1 MSALGRA
8 GWLASA
14 AIFGTLLASIVHIDY
29 VGWGAELILLVLFL
43 ICVFRPAAGL
53 EIAVAAIPVAW
64 YLASRRWNAGVSWA
78 EASACAVIAGLSLD
92 AARATRA
99 GDGGHPRH
107 VPFAVAAPAL
117 IFGLLV
123 AGSLAASL
131 SVLAL
136 RLGPGFTDA
145 LQTQIVREYF
155 VHVRGFPA
163 LQAGLLL
170 IEGLLLFTL
179 SARIAVGREGFLRR
193 FAAAAA
199 IGAVLA
205 ASLNIARLL
214 QASSRGD
221 AFFAT
226 LADMA
231 QRVRWNV
238 HYGDFNAAGSY
249 LAMGALLAL
258 ALAVTAH
265 GARRGRW
272 CVAALV
278 AGCGLYLTS
287 SRSAYVAGILAL
299 GGAVILNRLGASRRR
314 IAALALVSSAAIG
327 VVATIAAIAVAA
339 PQRGNQQSAL
349 ASADVR
355 IEMAK
360 VGGRM
365 IARYPTFGIG
375 LGEFYRRSGEF
386 SPWALF
392 EKFPVAVH
400 ENAHNN
406 FVQVAA
412 ELGLTGGLV
421 FAWLIAAALFVAARG
436 VHADR
441 LRLFVLAALAAFV
454 VTWLAGHPLLVPEA
468 AYAFWIVLGVAA
480 GSASIAA
487 PTPGRHVWI
496 VAACCAAILLTV
508 PPRVRATMR
517 DADLEHV
524 AIGLSPA
531 FEVASDGT
539 RYREG
544 QGRATLFVPQ
554 GGFRLGI
561 HPRSDRPV
569 RVELRLDGRVA
580 DVVVLLPGEWN
591 ELKVPARTERGGAR
605 YSRLDLR
612 VVDDPSTVMWI
623 TKVEPLEAR

>member
-1 MSALGRA
+1 MSAIGRV

-14 AIFGTLLASIVHIDY
+14 AIFGTILASMLHVDY
-29 VGWGAELILLVLFL
+29 VGAPAEAILFGLFVACAL
-43 ICVFRPAAGL
+43 RPAAGL
-53 EIAVAAIPVAW
+53 EIAAASIPVVW
-64 YLASRRWNAGVSWA
+64 YLASWRWNGSVSWA
-78 EASACAVIAGLSLD
+78 EAVACAVIAGLSLD
-92 AARATRA
+92 AARGR
-99 GDGGHPRH
+99 DGRH
-107 VPFAVAAPAL
+107 VPFAIAAPAL
-117 IFGLLV
+117 LFGLLV

-136 RLGPGFTDA
+136 RLGPGLTDA
-145 LQTQIVREYF
+145 LTTQLVKEYF
-155 VHVRGFPA
+155 VHARGFPA

-170 IEGLLLFTL
+170 LEGLLLFTL

-214 QASSRGD
+214 QASSRGG

-231 QRVRWNV
+231 QRLRWNV

-258 ALAVTAH
+258 ALAVTAR
-265 GARRGRW
+265 GAARARW
-272 CVAALV
+272 IAAGLV
-278 AGCGLYLTS
+278 VTSGLYLTS
-287 SRSAYVAGILAL
+287 SRAAYIAAVLAL
-299 GGAVILNRLGASRRR
+299 AGAVLLHRTGASRRR
-314 IAALALVSSAAIG
+314 LAGLALAS
-327 VVATIAAIAVAA
+327 TAAIAVLAAIAMAA
-339 PQRGNQQSAL
+339 PQRGNQKSFGTA
-349 ASADVR
+349 ADVR
-355 IEMAK
+355 VEMAK

-365 IARYPTFGIG
+365 IAQSPAFGIG

-386 SPWALF
+386 SPWTLV

-406 FVQVAA
+406 FVQIAA
-412 ELGLTGGLV
+412 ELGLTGGLA
-421 FAWLIAAALFVAARG
+421 FAWLLAAALFVAAHG

-454 VTWLAGHPLLVPEA
+454 ITWLAGHPLLVPEA

-480 GSASIAA
+480 GSASVPSAA
-487 PTPGRHVWI
+487 ASARYRYA
-496 VAACCAAILLTV
+496 VAACCAAILLTI
-508 PPRVRATMR
+508 PPRVRAAMR

-524 AIGLSPA
+524 AIGLTPA
-531 FEVASDGT
+531 FDVAPDGT
-539 RYREG
+539 RYRQG
-544 QGRATLFVPQ
+544 QGQATLFVPQ
-554 GGFRLGI
+554 GGFRLAVN
-561 HPRSDRPV
+561 PRTDRPV

-580 DVVVLLPGEWN
+580 DVAQLLPGEWN
-591 ELKVPARTERGGAR
+591 SVRFAARHGRGAR

-612 VVDDPSTVMWI
+612 VVDDPAASIWV
-623 TKVEPLEAR
+623 TKVEPIEGR

>member
-1 MSALGRA
+1 MSAPARA

-14 AIFGTLLASIVHIDY
+14 AIFGTLLASLVNVDY
-29 VGWGAELILLVLFL
+29 VGWGVELILLALFL

-53 EIAVAAIPVAW
+53 EIAVAVIPVAW

-92 AARATRA
+92 AARAPRA
-99 GDGGHPRH
+99 DGAGHARH

-117 IFGLLV
+117 LFGLLV
-123 AGSLAASL
+123 VGSLAASV

-163 LQAGLLL
+163 VQAGLLL

-214 QASSRGD
+214 QASARGD

-231 QRVRWNV
+231 QSVRWNV

-265 GARRGRW
+265 GARRARW
-272 CVAALV
+272 IAAALV

-314 IAALALVSSAAIG
+314 IAALALVSSAALG
-327 VVATIAAIAVAA
+327 VIAAIAVAA

-365 IARYPTFGIG
+365 IARYPAFGIG

-412 ELGLTGGLV
+412 ELGLTGGVV
-421 FAWLIAAALFVAARG
+421 FAWLVAAALFVAAHG

-454 VTWLAGHPLLVPEA
+454 ITWLAGHPLLVPEA

-480 GSASIAA
+480 GSASVAA
-487 PTPGRHVWI
+487 PTPRRHVWI
-496 VAACCAAILLTV
+496 VAACCAAILLTI

-531 FEVASDGT
+531 FETASDGT

-544 QGRATLFVPQ
+544 EGRATLFVPQ
-554 GGFRLGI
+554 GGFRLAVN
-561 HPRSDRPV
+561 PRSDRPV

-580 DVVVLLPGEWN
+580 DIVVLVPGQWN
-591 ELKVPARTERGGAR
+591 DLKIPARTERSAAR

-612 VVDDPSTVMWI
+612 LVDDPSTIMWI
-623 TKVEPLEAR
+623 TKVEPLEGR